1 MQEEVILNN
10 RVEEEVILG
19 KVMVRVVEEDMV
31 NISRLIFT
39 LGSDQWTEMAVV
51 RSVLWSSRPPSS
63 TAT

>member
-10 RVEEEVILG
+10 RVEEEDILG

-51 RSVLWSSRPPSS
+51 RSVLWSSRQPSS